1 MTPLLV
7 HIRRYFL
14 TGLLVITPI
23 WGTYLILKTLL
34 SALDGIVG
42 DALQR
47 HLVFYLPGFGII
59 VLVALILLV
68 GVLATNYFG
77 RELVQ
82 VWERLLKRV
91 PVVRNIYS
99 VMKSI
104 VDAIS
109 MQQKAKYNRVVLV
122 EFPQPGSYCIAFMTG
137 AVPEIQQA
145 TKERVVNVYVP
156 TTPNPT
162 SGYLIFVPEDKVTP
176 LAMSVEDG
184 MKVIISGG
192 FYSPAVAA
200 KPPAADAAPAAD
212 AP

>member
-7 HIRRYFL
+7 HLRRYFL

-34 SALDGIVG
+34 TTLDGIVG
-42 DALQR
+42 DMLQR
-47 HLVFYLPGFGII
+47 HLAFYLPGFGII

-68 GVLATNYFG
+68 GLLATNYLG
-77 RELVQ
+77 RELMQ

-109 MQQKAKYNRVVLV
+109 LQQKAKFNRVVLV
-122 EFPQPGSYCIAFMTG
+122 EFPQQGSYCIAFMTG
-137 AVPEIQQA
+137 EVAEIQQA

-162 SGYLIFVPEDKVTP
+162 SGYLIFVPEEKVTP
-176 LAMSVEDG
+176 LSMSVEDG

-200 KPPAADAAPAAD
+200 KPPAAGAS
-212 AP
+212 